1 MNDLLTPKF
10 EGEFEVTLNYPLWIT
25 ENPLKL
31 KEEAKRAI
39 LEIIDSYGKVSL
51 AYSGG
56 SDSGFVLCCINDLI
70 DEGKITKNTIEIW
83 QGIFILDG
91 EPQLDSERATR
102 FANSLG
108 FEPRMCEFIIDNAF
122 NKKLMD
128 FALKYVDHHQSMTGE
143 DPYICCLQ
151 DYVTSIQDSTVLRVN
166 NTGTSLGYPFYP
178 TDGLDKSN
186 ESFNDPAAFSDHVP
200 NAAHRS
206 GWLKDERK
214 VHWSENWLV
223 PLNQVSHYDS
233 NSNAV
238 EVCMW
243 DNKVF
248 SCLISPFKIKKRFV
262 DTEPFESLP
271 PLNNPLHPAKFNRYI
286 DKWIIYLQCYP
297 KMFEIFYKFQTFRNG
312 WRSNSLL
319 NQKEVEMAREIATI
333 LEKFPIKR
341 TKVKL
346 SNGEYFTRQDLLNYE
361 DYI

>member
-25 ENPLKL
+25 ENPFKL
-31 KEEAKRAI
+31 KEETKRAI

-51 AYSGG
+51 GYSGG
-56 SDSGFVLCCINDLI
+56 SDSGFVLCCIHDLI

-83 QGIFILDG
+83 QGIFIIDG
-91 EPQLDSERATR
+91 NPQLDSERATR

-128 FALKYVDHHQSMTGE
+128 YALKYVDRHQSMTGE
-143 DPYICCLQ
+143 DPYICLIQ
-151 DYVTSIQDSTVLRVN
+151 DYVASIQDSTVLTVS
-166 NTGTSLGYPFYP
+166 NTGTSLGF
-178 TDGLDKSN
+178 
-186 ESFNDPAAFSDHVP
+186 
-200 NAAHRS
+200 
-206 GWLKDERK
+206 GWNPKDEVNLSR
-214 VHWSENWLV
+214 WSENWLI
-223 PLNQVSHYDS
+223 PLNQVTHYDY
-233 NSNAV
+233 NSNTV
-238 EVCMW
+238 EVLCW

-262 DTEPFESLP
+262 NIEPFESLP
-271 PLNNPLHPAKFNRYI
+271 PLNNPLHPIRLNRYM
-286 DKWIIYLQCYP
+286 DKWMIYLQCYP

-312 WRSNSLL
+312 WRSNNLS
-319 NQKEVEMAREIATI
+319 NQKEAEMVRETATT

-346 SNGEYFTRQDLLNYE
+346 SNGKYFTIKDLVNYE

>member
-31 KEEAKRAI
+31 KEETKRAI

-56 SDSGFVLCCINDLI
+56 SDSGFVLCCIHDLI
-70 DEGKITKNTIEIW
+70 GEGKITKNTIEIW

-91 EPQLDSERATR
+91 KPQLDSERATR

-108 FEPRMCEFIIDNAF
+108 FEPRMCEFIIDSVF
-122 NKKLMD
+122 NKKIMD
-128 FALKYVDHHQSMTGE
+128 YALKYVDRHQSMTGE
-143 DPYICCLQ
+143 DPYICCIQ
-151 DYVTSIQDSTVLRVN
+151 DYVASLQDSTVLRVIT
-166 NTGTSLGYPFYP
+166 TGTSLGYPFYE
-178 TDGLDKSN
+178 TQAIMDGLDKSN
-186 ESFNDPAAFSDHVP
+186 ESFNETAAFSKYVP
-200 NAAHRS
+200 
-206 GWLKDERK
+206 KDEVNLSR
-214 VHWSENWLV
+214 WSENWLI
-223 PLNQVSHYDS
+223 PLNQVTHYDFDS
-233 NSNAV
+233 NTV
-238 EVCMW
+238 EVLCW

-248 SCLISPFKIKKRFV
+248 SCLISPFKIKKRFI
-262 DTEPFESLP
+262 DIEPFESFP
-271 PLNNPLHPAKFNRYI
+271 PLNNALHPVRLNRYM
-286 DKWIIYLQCYP
+286 DKWMIYLQCYP

-312 WRSNSLL
+312 WRSNNLS
-319 NQKEVEMAREIATI
+319 NQKEAEMVRETATT

-346 SNGEYFTRQDLLNYE
+346 SNGKYFTIKDLLNYE

>member
-10 EGEFEVTLNYPLWIT
+10 EGEFEITLNYPLWIT
-25 ENPLKL
+25 ENPFKL
-31 KEEAKRAI
+31 KEETKRAI

-56 SDSGFVLCCINDLI
+56 SDSGFVLCCIHDLI

-83 QGIFILDG
+83 QGIFIIDG
-91 EPQLDSERATR
+91 NPQLDSERATR

-128 FALKYVDHHQSMTGE
+128 YALKYVDRHQSMTGE
-143 DPYICCLQ
+143 DPYICLIQ
-151 DYVTSIQDSTVLRVN
+151 DYVASIQDSTVLTVS
-166 NTGTSLGYPFYP
+166 NTGTSLGF
-178 TDGLDKSN
+178 
-186 ESFNDPAAFSDHVP
+186 
-200 NAAHRS
+200 
-206 GWLKDERK
+206 GWNPKDEVNLSR
-214 VHWSENWLV
+214 WSENWLIS
-223 PLNQVSHYDS
+223 LYQVTHYDS
-233 NSNAV
+233 DSNTV
-238 EVCMW
+238 EALCW

-248 SCLISPFKIKKRFV
+248 SCLISPFKIKKRLV
-262 DTEPFESLP
+262 DIEPFEKLP
-271 PLNNPLHPAKFNRYI
+271 ESYDPLHPRNTNKFM
-286 DKWIIYLQCYP
+286 DKWMIYLQCYP

-312 WRSNSLL
+312 WRSNNLS
-319 NQKEVEMAREIATI
+319 NQKEAEMVRETATT

-346 SNGEYFTRQDLLNYE
+346 SNGKYFTIKDLVNYE